1 MEIVRLPK
9 VSTRR
14 ERAVPMTT
22 SLDRQTRPH
31 LRLIR
36 QEEPQMA
43 MSMTTHDNPAP
54 MPAREPNVLYAPE
67 RLVAESRT
75 EFRKAAL
82 EFVERCTK
90 LPGMSAV
97 TVDLGGTRE
106 VDASGLGILV
116 LVQKRAKESDLR
128 LRLRKVPSQVRYLL
142 TLTKLDHLFDFA
154 D

>member
-1 MEIVRLPK
+1 
-9 VSTRR
+9 
-14 ERAVPMTT
+14 MTT

-43 MSMTTHDNPAP
+43 MSMSTHDSPAP

-75 EFRKAAL
+75 EFRKSAL
-82 EFVERCTK
+82 EFVERCAK

-128 LRLRKVPSQVRYLL
+128 LRLRRTPSQVRYLL

>member
-1 MEIVRLPK
+1 MNVRQQGLDPANVHRKSPDKSTPVARRGRKARSLYMEIVRLPK

-43 MSMTTHDNPAP
+43 MSMSTHDSPAP

-75 EFRKAAL
+75 EFRK
-82 EFVERCTK
+82 
-90 LPGMSAV
+90 S
-97 TVDLGGTRE
+97 
-106 VDASGLGILV
+106 
-116 LVQKRAKESDLR
+116 
-128 LRLRKVPSQVRYLL
+128 
-142 TLTKLDHLFDFA
+142 
-154 D
+154 